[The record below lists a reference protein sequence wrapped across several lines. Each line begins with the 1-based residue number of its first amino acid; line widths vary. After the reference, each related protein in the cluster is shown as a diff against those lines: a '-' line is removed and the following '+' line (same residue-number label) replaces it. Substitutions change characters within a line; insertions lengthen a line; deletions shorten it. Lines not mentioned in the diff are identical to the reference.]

1 VREPEADE
9 NHVITAVRRPGEQI
23 GLNEAHPFTADP
35 GCRNGEHFRR
45 RVYGRDVRGVTQQLA
60 GPHSG
65 TAGDFEHASGRLE
78 CLKRLDH
85 LTAAW
90 KIQALV

>member
-1 VREPEADE
+1 M
-9 NHVITAVRRPGEQI
+9 
-23 GLNEAHPFTADP
+23 
-35 GCRNGEHFRR
+35 
-45 RVYGRDVRGVTQQLA
+45 TQQLA
-60 GPHSG
+60 GPHAG
-65 TAGDFEHASGRLE
+65 TAGEFEHASGRLE